1 MLLML
6 SVAVPLLV
14 RVTAWAELELPTGTV
29 ENVRFVG
36 VNTTLRLVPVPER
49 LTMCGLPGASS
60 VTVTVPVRVP
70 VVVGLN

>member
-1 MLLML
+1 MPDI
-6 SVAVPLLV
+6 V
-14 RVTAWAELELPTGTV
+14 TGTV
-29 ENVRFVG
+29 ENVRVVG

-49 LTMCGLPGASS
+49 LTTCGLPGASS